1 MALSAQLV
9 HSRLQETAR
18 KFRWSRSAKYLIG
31 GVSLSL
37 LFLTAFLTMDAWVHF
52 GAAGRWTGF
61 AFTTSALALGA
72 ALAWRAWRPQISEA
86 SIARRIEQASGGV
99 GNVLIS
105 AVQFDRSLPGNSPLR
120 AALFSEMQDP
130 FPAVRWDAVFDA
142 RRLKQLGYA
151 LAAVCLVTFV
161 WAALKP
167 NYFANSAARI
177 FMPASNIAPLTRT
190 KIEALI
196 PGNDSVVHG
205 REVLLT
211 ATLAGEMPKTAWVH
225 FRDAG
230 SSWQKAL
237 MEHEAGRPEFTF
249 TWKEVKQP
257 YDYYV
262 EAGDAQSPIY
272 RIVVRP
278 KTAIKARTAQIE
290 PPAYTGLPKQTVTDF
305 SVLQNITPGSKVS
318 MALDFNNPLG
328 ELTASDDKNE
338 ALAVTKESET
348 RWGFS
353 TQVLTNRTL
362 KLEFR
367 DTLGVADQSVVQVS
381 IRADDPPKITVSEP
395 VEGRELVAAKG
406 AKLAVKFAASDNFGL
421 RSVALYQS
429 SNDKDDA
436 KLIQEWTDVSGK
448 KAFESTAQVSLSP
461 LADEERVTYRLIAKD
476 GNDVTGPGITMSRP
490 IVVSLTSAQK
500 VEQQM
505 NDAVGKL
512 EKGLQALIKL
522 QQTNLD
528 ETRSAAARKVIS
540 PATPLIERQ
549 IQIADAAVKLSS
561 SADLISPDMRR
572 ELQSLAQK
580 EIKDAVIALRNAGA
594 ATAPETHTHFLAT
607 AVQLETMILAR
618 LQGVP
623 TAVEDD
629 AKKALITEVISGV
642 EDLLKKERD
651 LMRQTKAATE
661 AAAPKLSDQQD
672 ALAEKATSVRKT
684 VDADSKN
691 ASVGDQDFR
700 KRLAKV
706 AAMFGE
712 FKVYEDMLG
721 AAEQLQ
727 GKKLAPAGETEQRV
741 VNNLSKMVELLN
753 QWQLAEAEKNAD
765 DLRKD
770 AEQMEQ
776 KLDKLAA
783 IQRDVV
789 EKSKDMARKDE
800 FRKEDVATAK
810 EIQEQKDLMKEVVEQ
825 MTTDL
830 QAFPDMKPGNEMK
843 SELMS
848 ILEEVDQTD
857 KQEVAEGKL
866 KANTIAVQ
874 KEQGLLDAI
883 EAAQKIAADM
893 EMWLPHKSDTTKWQL
908 ENFDKAEMPEI
919 PNLPLADAME
929 DLVGDLQDKQ
939 QDLDNTDAAS
949 NQTFAMNPANGWE
962 VGDGQQSNFGAQGR
976 SGNQAP
982 KHNEQMGRSS
992 GGREGMSDGEMAGSE
1007 ASNLKG
1013 DTPDARRTKD
1023 PLQQGQVKDEGGIGK
1038 TRATGGGKAG
1048 GFSDRN
1054 GMDGDAPVRAVN
1066 APKTEVANANA
1077 VKQALLAE
1085 KTSKQ
1090 AAQAKLLYLK
1100 NGDGLQQV
1108 AQLMSESAT
1117 AMKEGRM
1124 KDAQSLHQQVLGRL
1138 REIKSGVATSE
1149 VMSVSTGDAGRGQDK
1164 QLLGGNEGEAP
1175 AQYKDQVADYFRSL
1189 VEDK

>member
-1 MALSAQLV
+1 MPLSAQAV

-18 KFRWSRSAKYLIG
+18 KFRWSRSAKFLIAG
-31 GVSLSL
+31 AAISL
-37 LFLTAFLTMDAWVHF
+37 LFLCIFLTLDAWVHF
-52 GAAGRWTGF
+52 GTPGRWTGF
-61 AFTTSALALGA
+61 IFTTCAMAGGL
-72 ALAWRAWRPQISEA
+72 ALAWRAWQPKISEA
-86 SIARRIEQASGGV
+86 SMARRIEQASGGA

-105 AVQFDRSLPGNSPLR
+105 AVQFDGALPANSPLR
-120 AALFSEMQDP
+120 AALFAEMQDP
-130 FPAVRWDAVFDA
+130 FPKVRWEAVFDV
-142 RRLKQLGYA
+142 RRLRQLGFA
-151 LAAVCLVTFV
+151 LGGVFLLIFT

-177 FMPASNIAPLTRT
+177 FLPASNIAPLTRT
-190 KIEALI
+190 KIETLT

-211 ATLAGEMPKTAWVH
+211 ATLAGEVPKTAWVY

-237 MEHEAGRPEFTF
+237 MEHEAGQPEFTF

-262 EAGDAQSPIY
+262 EAGDAQSSTF
-272 RIVVRP
+272 RIAVRP
-278 KTAIKARTAQIE
+278 KTAIKARTAEIE
-290 PPAYTGLPKQTVTDF
+290 PPAYTGMAKQSVTDF
-305 SVLQNITPGSKVS
+305 SVLQNVLPGSKVS
-318 MALDFNNPLG
+318 MSLEFNNPLS
-328 ELTASDDKNE
+328 EMKVEDDQG
-338 ALAVTKESET
+338 AAVAVTKTSDT
-348 RWGFS
+348 HWAIS
-353 TQVLTNRTL
+353 TPITANRTL
-362 KLEFR
+362 KLQFQ
-367 DTLGVADQSVVQVS
+367 DSLGLADQAVIQVS
-381 IRADDPPKITVSEP
+381 VRPDDPPKLVISEP
-395 VEGRELVAAKG
+395 IEGRELVAAKG
-406 AKLAVKFAASDNFGL
+406 ARLAVKFNASDNIGL
-421 RSVALYQS
+421 ASVALYQS

-436 KLIQEWTDVSGK
+436 KLLQEWKDAEGK
-448 KAFESTAQVSLSP
+448 KTFDATAQIALTP
-461 LADEERVTYRLIAKD
+461 LADEDRVTYRLIAKD
-476 GNDVTGPGITMSRP
+476 RNDVTGPGVTVSRP
-490 IVVSLTSAQK
+490 IVISLTSAQK

-505 NDAVGKL
+505 TDAASKL
-512 EKGLQALIKL
+512 EKGLEALIRL
-522 QQTNLD
+522 QQLNLD
-528 ETRSAAARKVIS
+528 ETKSMIVRKEAGSLTALVEREVQVNDSAMR
-540 PATPLIERQ
+540 
-549 IQIADAAVKLSS
+549 LSAG
-561 SADLISPDMRR
+561 ADLVSPDMRR
-572 ELQSLAQK
+572 ELQALAQK
-580 EIKDAVIALRNAGA
+580 EIKDAVIALRNAST
-594 ATAPETHTHFLAT
+594 ATADSRARFLGT
-607 AVQLETMILAR
+607 ASQLETLILSR

-623 TAVEDD
+623 AAIEDD
-629 AKKALITEVISGV
+629 SKKALITEVISGV
-642 EDLLKKERD
+642 EDLLKKEREI
-651 LMRQTKAATE
+651 MRQTKTAGE
-661 AAAPKLSDQQD
+661 AAAPKLSQDQD
-672 ALAEKATSVRKT
+672 ALADKSSNVRKT

-706 AAMFGE
+706 ASMFGE
-712 FKVYEDMLG
+712 LKVYEDMLG

-727 GKKLAPAGETEQRV
+727 GKKLAPATDTEQRV
-741 VNNLSKMVELLN
+741 VNSLSKMVEMLN
-753 QWQLAEAEKNAD
+753 QWQVAEAEKNAD

-783 IQRDVV
+783 IQRDIV

-810 EIQEQKDLMKEVVEQ
+810 EMQEQKDLMKEVVEQ

-830 QAFPDMKPGNEMK
+830 QAFPDMKPGNEMR

-848 ILEEVDQTD
+848 IFEDVDQTD
-857 KQEVAEGKL
+857 KQDVAEGKL

-992 GGREGMSDGEMAGSE
+992 GGREGMSDGEMAGDE

-1023 PLQQGQVKDEGGIGK
+1023 PMQQGQVKDEGGIGK

-1066 APKTEVANANA
+1066 APKTEVANAKA
-1077 VKQALLAE
+1077 VQQALLAE

-1100 NGDGLQQV
+1100 GGDSLQQV
-1108 AQLMSESAT
+1108 AQLMGESAQ
-1117 AMKEGRM
+1117 AMKDGRM
-1124 KDAQSLHQQVLGRL
+1124 ADARTLHQQVLGRL
-1138 REIKSGVATSE
+1138 REIKSGVASSE
-1149 VMSVSTGDAGRGQDK
+1149 VLSVATGDAGRGQDK
-1164 QLLGGNEGEAP
+1164 QLLGGNEGDAP